1 MRRAAVTAL
10 LLALLA
16 AIPAAAQVP
25 VFPLPVKAKLTDCHT
40 GPLVSDRFAV
50 FVGQMPA
57 LQGTRRM
64 WMRFD
69 LFERTAA
76 DGRWQR
82 VQVPKFGTWQ
92 KSLPGKPG
100 FIYEKRVDQLQ
111 APADYRAE
119 VRFRWYDAHGKLQRQ
134 ARRRTHTC
142 HEPDPRPDLAV
153 GRVTATNA
161 GGGRLRYV
169 IRVRN
174 DGRSD
179 VGPFDTVL
187 SVDGAAQPPAT
198 IAGLPAGGATN
209 VAVVAPACT
218 PGSRIQI
225 ALDPAGTID
234 EARETNNVVSR
245 ACPEVSSARLH
256 WGEP

>member
-1 MRRAAVTAL
+1 VALLNRGMRRAALTAL
-10 LLALLA
+10 FAAFAA
-16 AIPAAAQVP
+16 AIPAGAQAP
-25 VFPLPVKAKLTDCHT
+25 VFPLALKAKLTDCHT
-40 GPLVSDRFAV
+40 GPLLTDRFAV

-69 LFERTAA
+69 LYERTPS
-76 DGRWQR
+76 GTWQHLS
-82 VQVPKFGTWQ
+82 VPKFGTWQ

-111 APADYRAE
+111 APAAYRAQ

-134 ARRRTHTC
+134 SRRTTRTC
-142 HEPDPRPDLAV
+142 HQPDPRPDLAV
-153 GRVTATNA
+153 GKVTATDA
-161 GGGRLRYV
+161 GAGRLHYV

-187 SVDGAAQPPAT
+187 TVGGAAQPPAT
-198 IAGLPAGGATN
+198 VAGLPAGGATK
-209 VAVVAPACT
+209 VAVVAPRCA
-218 PGSRIQI
+218 PGSRIRI
-225 ALDPAGTID
+225 ALDPAGAID
-234 EARETNNVVSR
+234 EAHEGNNVVSR
-245 ACPEVSSARLH
+245 ACPAL
-256 WGEP
+256 

>member
-1 MRRAAVTAL
+1 MPLLNRGMRRAALT
-10 LLALLA
+10 ALLA
-16 AIPAAAQVP
+16 ALAAAIPAGAQAP
-25 VFPLPVKAKLTDCHT
+25 VFDLPLKAKLTDCHT
-40 GPLVSDRFAV
+40 GSLLTDRFAV

-69 LFERTAA
+69 LYERTPS
-76 DGRWQR
+76 GTWQH
-82 VQVPKFGTWQ
+82 VSVPKFGTWQ

-111 APADYRAE
+111 APAAYRAQ
-119 VRFRWYDAHGKLQRQ
+119 VRFRWYDRHGRLQRQ
-134 ARRRTHTC
+134 SRRTTPTC

-153 GRVTATNA
+153 GKVTATDA
-161 GGGRLRYV
+161 GAGRLRYV

-187 SVDGAAQPPAT
+187 TVDGAPQPPASV
-198 IAGLPAGGATN
+198 AGLPAGGATK
-209 VAVVAPACT
+209 VAVVAPRCA

-225 ALDPAGTID
+225 AVDPAATID
-234 EARETNNVVSR
+234 
-245 ACPEVSSARLH
+245 
-256 WGEP
+256 

>member
-1 MRRAAVTAL
+1 VRRVALTAVFIAVLTAV
-10 LLALLA
+10 
-16 AIPAAAQVP
+16 PSRAQAP
-25 VFPLPVKAKLTDCHT
+25 VFNLPLKAKLTDCHT
-40 GPLVSDRFAV
+40 GPLLTDRFAV

-57 LQGTRRM
+57 LQRTRRM

-69 LFERTAA
+69 LFQRTAS
-76 DGRWQR
+76 GLWQA
-82 VQVPKFGTWQ
+82 VAVPKFGTWQ
-92 KSLPGKPG
+92 KSRPGKPG

-111 APADYRAE
+111 APAAYRAQ

-134 ARRRTHTC
+134 ARRTTRTC
-142 HEPDPRPDLAV
+142 EEPDPRPDLAV
-153 GRVTATNA
+153 GKVTATA
-161 GGGRLRYV
+161 AAAGRLRYV

-198 IAGLPAGGATN
+198 VAGLPAGGATN
-209 VAVVAPACT
+209 VAVVAPKCA

-234 EARETNNVVSR
+234 EARETNNAVSR
-245 ACPEVSSARLH
+245 ACPIV
-256 WGEP
+256 